1 MGLVIPDTG
10 LLIWMLISFSIAFY
24 ILAKFAWKPIMK
36 SLKDREHTIEASLTA
51 AKEAKI
57 EMERLKQD
65 NKKIIVEARSERD
78 SLLQEAKEI
87 KDKLIRKAEQ
97 EAKDRADKI
106 IEDARLQIETEKQK
120 ALSELKSSVADLTI
134 DISEKILRKE
144 LKNKDTQKEYIN
156 NLVNEVKLN

>member
-36 SLKDREHTIEASLTA
+36 SLKDREHTIEDSLTA

>member
-36 SLKDREHTIEASLTA
+36 SLKDREHTIEDSLTT

-144 LKNKDTQKEYIN
+144 LQNKETQKEYIN